1 MNKIYEQAGLLQE
14 ELVAIRRELHRNVEV
29 GTKLPNTKAL
39 VRRKLT
45 EYGYAPEDI
54 AESSVTA
61 AISGDLPGRT
71 LLLRADMDGLAIRE
85 ETSLP
90 FQSVN
95 GAMHACGH
103 DMHTTMLLGAAKL
116 LRMYRNQIHGT
127 VKLLFQEDEEGFTG
141 AKAVIR
147 AGVLENPKV
156 DAAMGI
162 HVNSGTPSGM
172 ILGGLGHFMA
182 GCTLFRIEV
191 NGVCSHG
198 AMPEKGIDP
207 INIAAHIYLSLQ
219 SVVAREVAAQDP
231 CVLTIGKFSGGQA
244 PNIIPE
250 KVVMEGT
257 IRYKERETG
266 TRVFERIRQISNLC
280 ARSFGGNAVVTEIAS
295 APPLINNE
303 DMLYAF
309 SDAVKQFDGVKPFVI
324 LPQGGMGSE
333 DFASFSYEV
342 PSAYLLLGAGSPQ
355 ENEAYGKPMHNPA
368 VVFNEDI
375 LSLGSAVYAA
385 CAIHWLKNPKF

>member
-191 NGVCSHG
+191 NGVGSHG

-324 LPQGGMGSE
+324 LPQGGMDSE